1 LSAPFLGTDAEQ
13 LADNCSAARR
23 SGHRVEVLLLMGG
36 LLAWLWPMEPAL
48 AVGLVIVAI
57 CPGGPSSNL
66 ITYLAK
72 GDVALSVTLTAIS
85 SVVTVFTIP
94 VLANL
99 ALQLLMGSGSGSP
112 QQR

>member
-1 LSAPFLGTDAEQ
+1 
-13 LADNCSAARR
+13 
-23 SGHRVEVLLLMGG
+23 
-36 LLAWLWPMEPAL
+36 MEPAL